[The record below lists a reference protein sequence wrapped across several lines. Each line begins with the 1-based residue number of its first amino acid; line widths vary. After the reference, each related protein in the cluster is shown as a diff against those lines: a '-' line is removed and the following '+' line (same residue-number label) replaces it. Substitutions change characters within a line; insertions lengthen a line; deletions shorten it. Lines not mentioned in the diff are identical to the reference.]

1 VAWAGPVTSWRPVAW
16 LRAHPFTADCL
27 LAAAVLALILGT
39 LPSLP
44 TDEGSTRELNAGAWL
59 LCIGGGLTVAFRRME
74 PIPAAAANLVALT
87 VYYALNFPDGPLPF
101 TMLILLYS
109 VAVHCPRRASVPWL
123 MVIAGALVLI
133 FNVDATDD
141 NVGTY
146 ASSLAILG
154 ATWLFGDNL
163 QTRRK
168 YVAEL
173 EDRALRLEQ
182 EREERAR
189 QAVAD
194 ERARIARELHDVVAH
209 HVSVMVL
216 QAGGARRLLERDP
229 GRSAEALETIEATGR
244 DALSE
249 MRRLL
254 GVLRADD
261 EATDLLVPQPGV
273 AGLES
278 LVANMREAGLDVD
291 LRIDGEAP
299 ALQPGIELSVY
310 RIVQEA
316 LTNAFKHAGPARAEV
331 WVRYDDDEV
340 LVGVSDD
347 GRGAAAVRTSNGTGH
362 GIVGMRE
369 RVALFDGELYT
380 GPKAGGG
387 FEVRARIPLQER
399 SPGGPA
405 PKAPGAGL

>member
-1 VAWAGPVTSWRPVAW
+1 VGWLTSWRPVAW
-16 LRAHPFTADCL
+16 LRAHPFAADCL
-27 LAAAVLALILGT
+27 LAAGLLALVLAT
-39 LPSLP
+39 LPSLS

-59 LCIGGGLTVAFRRME
+59 LCIGAVIPVAFRRVQPM
-74 PIPAAAANLVALT
+74 PAAAANIVLVTA
-87 VYYALNFPDGPLPF
+87 YFALNFPDGPMPF

-109 VAVHCPRRASVPWL
+109 VAAHCPRSVSLPWL
-123 MVIAGALVLI
+123 ALVAGALILI
-133 FNVDATDD
+133 LNVDATRDD
-141 NVGTY
+141 FGSYVLNLVT
-146 ASSLAILG
+146 LG
-154 ATWLFGDNL
+154 GTWLFGDNL

-173 EDRALRLEQ
+173 EDRTGRLER

-209 HVSVMVL
+209 HVSVMVV
-216 QAGGARRLLERDP
+216 QAGGARRMLALDPERT
-229 GRSAEALETIEATGR
+229 EQALETIEGTGR
-244 DALSE
+244 EALSE

-254 GVLRADD
+254 GVLRDHD
-261 EATDLLVPQPGV
+261 EATDLLAPQPGV
-273 AGLES
+273 AGLEA
-278 LVANMREAGLDVD
+278 LVDNMRDAGLDVE
-291 LRIDGEAP
+291 LRIDGDMP
-299 ALQPGIELSVY
+299 TMRPGVELSVY

-316 LTNAFKHAGPARAEV
+316 LTNALKHAGPAHADV

-347 GRGAAAVRTSNGTGH
+347 GRGAAVSKQNGTGH

-369 RVALFDGELYT
+369 RVTLFDGELYT

-387 FEVRARIPLQER
+387 FEVRARIPLHGAER
-399 SPGGPA
+399 
-405 PKAPGAGL
+405 